1 MKSKNK
7 SLWFIWF
14 FFFLSALCQKN
25 IDLSVFSLETCMIC
39 VILEAYNDVYLLVVV
54 HATIILKMPILT

>member
-1 MKSKNK
+1 
-7 SLWFIWF
+7 
-14 FFFLSALCQKN
+14 
-25 IDLSVFSLETCMIC
+25 MIC